1 MTIRGFSPPL
11 GMDSFP
17 KYAWLNLKSA
27 AWDFKSAGQKELQIR
42 VAFFLLLGL
51 GCHLGPPS
59 LAVYIFCLASFSL
72 TT

>member
-59 LAVYIFCLASFSL
+59 LAVYISCFPSFSL
-72 TT
+72 IT